1 MFHQNASQFAIFLE
15 YENITNF
22 EAQTSI
28 YFWRLC
34 CCVFLKNVISISISW
49 HFSGCWNVL
58 SKNTYTTKK
67 GIYKALVIDRTF
79 GLAELMGTTISQS
92 FVKIGSKTKIFITRT
107 FFVNKQLTL
116 FFNFLQNASLNFAQN
131 FRECLFKL
139 AGSESGEKSK
149 RAKFFVYISQLFVYK
164 TRLWT

>member
-1 MFHQNASQFAIFLE
+1 MFTLQKYEVYAWRNRCSHQKACHIFGIGIKIQVFISYYFIFPLMM
-15 YENITNF
+15 YFPGTYIK
-22 EAQTSI
+22 AQTSI

-92 FVKIGSKTKIFITRT
+92 FVKIGSKTK
-107 FFVNKQLTL
+107 
-116 FFNFLQNASLNFAQN
+116 NFYS
-131 FRECLFKL
+131 
-139 AGSESGEKSK
+139 
-149 RAKFFVYISQLFVYK
+149 
-164 TRLWT
+164 